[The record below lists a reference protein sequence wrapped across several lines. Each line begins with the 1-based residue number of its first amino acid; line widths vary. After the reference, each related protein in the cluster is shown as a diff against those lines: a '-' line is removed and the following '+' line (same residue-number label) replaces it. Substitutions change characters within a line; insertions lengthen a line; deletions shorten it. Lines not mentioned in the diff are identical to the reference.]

1 LSHLVK
7 THFPT
12 KFKQTII
19 ELLAFPS
26 SRIHYQ
32 KSTNS
37 IKKKKKGGKKTSNRK
52 LQEKQK

>member
-37 IKKKKKGGKKTSNRK
+37 IKKKKKGRKKTSNRK